1 MVSQIRNIRFDVVSI
16 KKKLL
21 ALEKAIF
28 RRILHQP
35 ESLMLFLKKSIVAP
49 LLKNL
54 FLPLLSRY
62 RILLANIRF
71 LMETLNRSF
80 HCGRNT
86 SYHES
91 TGSQWQILQLTFIVK
106 KEKIP
111 LWCED
116 NMIEKLHWSPPCTWV
131 GWCWGWWAAW
141 WSSQRAGRWPAARY
155 GSELPLGSRGRR
167 FLAVLSSPRTLY
179 TISADR
185 VADYYFRVF

>member
-1 MVSQIRNIRFDVVSI
+1 MQTFTYTKDIFHSKKPFKGQIIGKKDSLKELQWKTGEDVVSQIRNIRFDVVSI

-91 TGSQWQILQLTFIVK
+91 TGSQ
-106 KEKIP
+106 
-111 LWCED
+111 
-116 NMIEKLHWSPPCTWV
+116 
-131 GWCWGWWAAW
+131 
-141 WSSQRAGRWPAARY
+141 
-155 GSELPLGSRGRR
+155 
-167 FLAVLSSPRTLY
+167 
-179 TISADR
+179 
-185 VADYYFRVF
+185 